1 MYLSGKTEGA
11 SSKDDDTTSN
21 AVKILIVNT
30 LYYPDKIGGAE
41 VSTQLLAE
49 GLVRAGMDVCVACA
63 TGAGADSVSE
73 FNGVKVY
80 RLRSANLYWP
90 HAPKKRGRVARFV
103 WHAIDVVNVV
113 MSRKLAGIIAREK
126 PDIIHTS
133 NLACISVDVWRAAR
147 KAGVPI
153 VHTARDYYLLCP
165 ATTMFSD
172 VEPCQRQCSSCALY
186 SAPKKAASSRV
197 QVAVGVSRFVL
208 QKHLNNGYFPQ
219 ATRTAV
225 INNCYVPSKD
235 AALHE
240 RPPYVSGPVRLG
252 VLGRVERN
260 KGSEVVLEQLTADN
274 TLDWTLVYG
283 GNGDPDYIRSLKEK
297 YDDPRVQFLGHVKPN
312 DFLRSIDILI
322 VPSIWYEPF
331 GRVIVE
337 AYSYGVP
344 VVGANRGGI
353 PEVIESR
360 SNLVFDMER
369 PETLVEKIREAIELL
384 KEPSVHDRLRKH
396 ADTFSPDS
404 MVNAYLDVYR
414 SALGGATKRTV
425 EPVTP
430 TITPKARMD

>member
-1 MYLSGKTEGA
+1 M
-11 SSKDDDTTSN
+11 
-21 AVKILIVNT
+21 KILIVNT

-63 TGAGADSVSE
+63 TGTGNDSVTE
-73 FNGVKVY
+73 YNGVKVY

-90 HAPKKRGRVARFV
+90 HAPKKRSRVARFI

-113 MSRKLAGIIAREK
+113 MSRKLREIIAREK

-133 NLACISVDVWRAAR
+133 NLACLSVDVWRAAR
-147 KAGVPI
+147 AAGVPI
-153 VHTARDYYLLCP
+153 VHTARDYYLMCP

-172 VEPCQRQCSSCALY
+172 VEPCKRQCGSCALY
-186 SAPKKAASSRV
+186 SAPKKAASTRV

-208 QKHLNNGYFPQ
+208 QKHLNSGYFPE

-225 INNCYVPSKD
+225 INNCYVPSQD
-235 AALHE
+235 AVTHMKP
-240 RPPYVSGPVRLG
+240 RYQGGPVRLG
-252 VLGRVERN
+252 VLGRVARD
-260 KGSEVVLEQLTADN
+260 KGSEVVLEQLAADN
-274 TLDWTLVYG
+274 TLDWTLVFG
-283 GNGDPDYIRSLKEK
+283 GKGDPDYIDGLKRK
-297 YDDPRVQFLGHVKPN
+297 YDDPRVQFLGHVKPE

-322 VPSIWYEPF
+322 VPSIWHEPF

-337 AYSYGVP
+337 AYSYGLP

-353 PEVIESR
+353 PEVIEPR

-369 PETLVEKIREAIELL
+369 PHTLIEKIREAIELL

-414 SALGGATKRTV
+414 SALGNAIKRTV

-430 TITPKARMD
+430 AIAPKARMD